1 MYCTIFCWQNIIILY
16 YFLMPQDMLALQ
28 IIELC
33 KNVFHSVGLTLYL
46 VPYRVVATNP
56 GVCIYVYQLLATYLH
71 VCDVQCG
78 VIECVPDCKSRDQLG
93 KLTRGS
99 LNDYFHDKFGHGD
112 SQDYQKVKHYH
123 KLSIHTQICVTQVDK
138 QITLLKIIITF
149 TYVHVFYRLEP
160 TLCTAWQ
167 LILQ

>member
-1 MYCTIFCWQNIIILY
+1 
-16 YFLMPQDMLALQ
+16 MLALQ

-56 GVCIYVYQLLATYLH
+56 G
-71 VCDVQCG
+71 CG

-99 LNDYFHDKFGHGD
+99 LNDYFHDKYGHGD
-112 SQDYQKVKHYH
+112 SQAYQKARANFVHSMAAYSLVTYLLQIKDRHNGNIMITKQGH
-123 KLSIHTQICVTQVDK
+123 IVHIDFGFLFESSPGGNIGFEPHFKFTQEMLDVMGGKNSDSYK
-138 QITLLKIIITF
+138 
-149 TYVHVFYRLEP
+149 
-160 TLCTAWQ
+160 
-167 LILQ
+167 

>member
-1 MYCTIFCWQNIIILY
+1 
-16 YFLMPQDMLALQ
+16 MLALQ

-56 GVCIYVYQLLATYLH
+56 GVCIYIVILYICT
-71 VCDVQCG
+71 CMCNVQCG

-99 LNDYFHDKFGHGD
+99 LNDYFHDKYGHGD
-112 SQDYQKVKHYH
+112 SQAYQKVKLTDQHH
-123 KLSIHTQICVTQVDK
+123 
-138 QITLLKIIITF
+138 
-149 TYVHVFYRLEP
+149 
-160 TLCTAWQ
+160 
-167 LILQ
+167 